1 MFSSSIFNFYGLFQE
16 VIVIVSDYAVR
27 LAPEVSSIQL
37 TGFEHNAVTCIGM
50 KTEIPVKT
58 CFLLLFTVYLMS
70 SDSLMEPESLL
81 FDMTVKLL
89 AISLP

>member
-1 MFSSSIFNFYGLFQE
+1 M
-16 VIVIVSDYAVR
+16 VVSDYTVR
-27 LAPEVSSIQL
+27 LAPEETSIQL

-70 SDSLMEPESLL
+70 SDSLMEPESFLL
-81 FDMTVKLL
+81 DMTLKIL